1 MAFVVL
7 HLLDEK
13 PVKLESSLEQ
23 VSNEDG
29 IQTFE
34 FMVKPIEEGDHTI
47 HFALIQDIGYAFGA
61 VDDNGK
67 ESYPE
72 NTVKA
77 EIPNRE
83 KGETI
88 TLTQQDELIYPIRID
103 TNQLDPGVYD
113 LNVSFSGAENVE
125 VSDQTISIEID

>member
-1 MAFVVL
+1 M
-7 HLLDEK
+7 
-13 PVKLESSLEQ
+13 
-23 VSNEDG
+23 
-29 IQTFE
+29 
-34 FMVKPIEEGDHTI
+34 
-47 HFALIQDIGYAFGA
+47 IQDIGYAFGA

-88 TLTQQDELIYPIRID
+88 TLNHQHELIYPIKIN
-103 TNQLDPGVYD
+103 TNLLEPVVYD

-125 VSDQTISIEID
+125 VSDQAISINTP